1 MDSQYVRSF
10 FPALQDEFIFMD
22 NAGGSQILQPVIDK
36 VQEYWIRSNVQHGAS
51 YSIAQEAM
59 SRVANGKEMLT
70 TLLNAKSPRELVMGS
85 SSTLLIRLLSI
96 AMRKNLKA
104 GDEIIVSSADHE
116 ANVSPWTD
124 LADMGVIIKVWN
136 FNSDSFQLELE
147 DLKPLLSSQ
156 TKLVA
161 CCHVSNIFG
170 AIHNIRPIA
179 DLVHQYNAQLLVDG
193 VAFAPHRLVDVQ
205 AMDVDF
211 YVYSFY
217 KTFGPHYA
225 VMYGKA
231 ANWLQLPRLNHYFI
245 AEDDLPYKMEPGGEN
260 YELVYGLT
268 GLGEY
273 LNAISLAHGGHAEHP
288 IREHFEYC
296 FQLFSEHEELL
307 TARLLAYLN
316 GIEKVTIIGPN
327 TSEYSKRVATISF
340 VVKGMDSSK
349 IVQEVDKHHI
359 GIRFGDFYAKKIV
372 EQLDLAGSN
381 GVVRVS
387 LAHYN
392 TLEEVDKLILALK
405 TVIH

>member
-1 MDSQYVRSF
+1 MDTQYVRSF
-10 FPALQDEFIFMD
+10 FPALQDDFIFMD

-59 SRVANGKEMLT
+59 SRVAAGKETLT
-70 TLLNAKSPRELVMGS
+70 ALLNAKSPRELVMGG

-96 AMRKNLKA
+96 AMSHNLSA

-124 LADMGVIIKVWN
+124 LAKMGVVIKVWN

-147 DLKPLLSSQ
+147 DLKPLLSNR

-225 VMYGKA
+225 VMYGKD

-316 GIEKVTIIGPN
+316 SIENLKIIGPN
-327 TSEYSKRVATISF
+327 SAAHSKRVATISF
-340 VVKGMDSSK
+340 VVKGMDSSDIIK
-349 IVQEVDKHHI
+349 EVDKHHI

-372 EQLDLAGSN
+372 EQLGLAGSK

-405 TVIH
+405 TIIA